1 LQDGKTKG
9 FHAHASIAMD
19 AVNENILG
27 LSDLIL
33 WNRSPHKAPKN
44 RKVAKQTK
52 ESFKWH
58 MGATNSNQV
67 LSKAKHVTFVF
78 DREADDFD
86 LFGHIHSHL
95 NRNFVIRAM
104 QNRKVNF
111 GGQIQSMHDCIA
123 SLVPQSSYEINLP
136 ALNHYSWTAG
146 KRITRKA
153 RKATIELRFC
163 TVQVS
168 PPERMKDTAPLT
180 MSVVVAKETTLNLP
194 QNAAPVKW
202 ILWTNHSI
210 ETVLDA
216 KQIVRYYLLRWNIE
230 QLFRLTKKK
239 GFNQEATEL
248 ESVDG
253 ILKQTT
259 MTFKGAA
266 TVMQLV
272 KTRNPEKPIPIEY
285 VFDENQQ
292 ILLNKVNEHL
302 QGKTDKQKNPFPKN
316 CLSWAAWVIA
326 RLGGWKGYQSH
337 KPPGPITMKKGLH
350 KFYIMFQAY
359 QLFDTS

>member
-1 LQDGKTKG
+1 MLNADLIESKDLLCLGDSTSYNLSKRLNRIKDFDKLGVLQDGKTKG

-58 MGATNSNQV
+58 MGATNSNQM

-123 SLVPQSSYEINLP
+123 SLVPQ
-136 ALNHYSWTAG
+136 
-146 KRITRKA
+146 
-153 RKATIELRFC
+153 
-163 TVQVS
+163 
-168 PPERMKDTAPLT
+168 TAPLT

-272 KTRNPEKPIPIEY
+272 KARNPEKPIPIEY